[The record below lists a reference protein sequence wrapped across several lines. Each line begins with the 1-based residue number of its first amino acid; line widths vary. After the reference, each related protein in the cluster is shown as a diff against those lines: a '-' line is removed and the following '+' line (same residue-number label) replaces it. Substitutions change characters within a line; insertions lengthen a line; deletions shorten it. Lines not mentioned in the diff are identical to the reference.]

1 MSPANIRIQA
11 SPDWAAL
18 HEPAEIADAL
28 VGLYR
33 RLGHDR
39 AEPGGVTVA
48 DHACQAAAFALAA
61 GAPDPLV
68 VAAFFHD
75 VGHLLLGPGS
85 ALRASAEPAH
95 EVVGADLLA
104 RWFDQRI
111 TAPVRLHVA
120 AKRYLCAVDP
130 YYEATLTSASA
141 RSLIIQGGPM
151 SPDELARF
159 VLEPGGADAI
169 QLRRW
174 DDVAHQ
180 PGAPAPSLDLYQ
192 QLVEVLLSNQAR
204 DRNRRR
210 TRRAASAAPAEPR
223 R

>member
-1 MSPANIRIQA
+1 MSPANMRTQA
-11 SPDWAAL
+11 GPDWAGL
-18 HEPAEIADAL
+18 HQPAEIADAL
-28 VGLYR
+28 IGLYR

-39 AEPGGVTVA
+39 IEPRGITVA

-68 VAAFFHD
+68 VAALFHD
-75 VGHLLLGPGS
+75 IGHLLLGPGS
-85 ALRASAEPAH
+85 ALRAAAEPAH
-95 EVVGADLLA
+95 EVVGADFLA
-104 RWFDQRI
+104 RWFDQKV

-141 RSLIIQGGPM
+141 RSLILQGGPM

-169 QLRRW
+169 ELRRW
-174 DDVAHQ
+174 DDLAHQ
-180 PGAPAPSLDLYQ
+180 PGAPAPSLDVYQ
-192 QLVEVLLSNQAR
+192 QMVEVLLSTLAR

-210 TRRAASAAPAEPR
+210 SRRPAVAAPAEPR

>member
-1 MSPANIRIQA
+1 MSPANRPTDA
-11 SPDWAAL
+11 SPEWAAL
-18 HEPAEIADAL
+18 HQPAEIADAL
-28 VGLYR
+28 IGLYR

-39 AEPGGVTVA
+39 AETSGVTIGE
-48 DHACQAAAFALAA
+48 HACQAAAYALAA

-68 VAAFFHD
+68 VAALFHD
-75 VGHLLLGPGS
+75 IGHLLLGPGS

-95 EVVGADLLA
+95 EVVGADFLA
-104 RWFDQRI
+104 RWFDQKV

-141 RSLIIQGGPM
+141 RSLIIQGGPL

-159 VLEPGGADAI
+159 VFEAGGADAI
-169 QLRRW
+169 ELRRW
-174 DDVAHQ
+174 DDLAHR
-180 PGAPAPSLDLYQ
+180 PGTPAPSLDVYQ
-192 QLVEVLLSNQAR
+192 QMVEVLLTDQ
-204 DRNRRR
+204 RRQR
-210 TRRAASAAPAEPR
+210 TRHRTRPVASATPAEPR

>member
-1 MSPANIRIQA
+1 MSPANRPTETNPQ
-11 SPDWAAL
+11 WAAL
-18 HEPAEIADAL
+18 HEPAHIADAL

-39 AEPGGVTVA
+39 VEAGGVTIGE
-48 DHACQAAAFALAA
+48 HACQAAAYALAG
-61 GAPDPLV
+61 GAPDSLV
-68 VAAFFHD
+68 VAALFHD

-95 EVVGADLLA
+95 EVVGADFLA
-104 RWFDQRI
+104 RWFDQKV

-130 YYEATLTSASA
+130 YYEATLTAASA

-169 QLRRW
+169 ELRRW
-174 DDVAHQ
+174 DDLANR
-180 PGAPAPSLDLYQ
+180 PGAPAPSLDVYQ
-192 QLVEVLLSNQAR
+192 QMVEVLLTEQC
-204 DRNRRR
+204 R
-210 TRRAASAAPAEPR
+210 TRTRHRTRQTAATAPAPPR